1 MEAIERAEAAWRFA
15 SPREA
20 LDRRAR
26 FDANLLVRC
35 LAGVLIGAL
44 SVCGVWLMVRRLTGS
59 FAAPLDGG
67 ALVALGAVAVLWAS
81 AARLLWRLA
90 AKVSSRSWRDR
101 VIEWAPTVALV
112 LIATAA
118 VMPGTPL
125 PAVVLLWT
133 MIVVEEIGA
142 AWIARRK
149 EARGDSAVELESRF
163 QGGSTPWKNANQAAE
178 TDGALPASELR
189 QQQTRKRTADG
200 SEAIEGTLQAVF
212 ANGQR
217 IAIEHV
223 AFCPMLARIPTVSA
237 IILDELEGSVRATHV
252 YRYGAR
258 LEVKLREPC
267 DEAVEVAVQYSAR
280 S

>member
-1 MEAIERAEAAWRFA
+1 MEAIERAEIAWRLA
-15 SPREA
+15 SPRGA
-20 LDRRAR
+20 LDRQAR
-26 FDANLLVRC
+26 FDATLLVRW

-44 SVCGVWLMVRRLTGS
+44 SICGVWLMVRRLTGS

-67 ALVALGAVAVLWAS
+67 PLVAVGALAVTWAA
-81 AARLLWRLA
+81 AARLLWRYPA
-90 AKVSSRSWRDR
+90 RVANRAWRDR

-118 VMPGTPL
+118 VMPGTSL
-125 PAVVLLWT
+125 PGAVLLWT

-142 AWIARRK
+142 ALIARRK
-149 EARGDSAVELESRF
+149 ESRRVSAVAPESRF
-163 QGGSTPWKNANQAAE
+163 WGGSKPSNNANQAVE
-178 TDGALPASELR
+178 LDDALPASELR

-200 SEAIEGTLQAVF
+200 NEAIDGTLQVVF

-217 IAIEHV
+217 IVIEHI
-223 AFCPMLARIPTVSA
+223 AFCPMLARVPTVSA

-258 LEVKLREPC
+258 LEVKLRVPC
-267 DEAVEVAVQYSAR
+267 DEAVEVAVHYSAR